1 MGGDRRN
8 RPAGEHPQ
16 PADTLPVGT
25 PDPTVS
31 RRAYIHQS
39 RNTDA
44 GFPTTSLG
52 DPPPTHEG
60 GSRLLVTPGRGVC
73 DLERLRAEYRK
84 QQKKE
89 QIRNKIKKIRII
101 NDKIV

>member
-1 MGGDRRN
+1 MGGDRHG

-44 GFPTTSLG
+44 GFPTTTLG

-73 DLERLRAEYRK
+73 DLERLREEIMIK
-84 QQKKE
+84 TQENNNVVDDKKE
-89 QIRNKIKKIRII
+89 YSK
-101 NDKIV
+101 D